1 MCTYSSNI
9 LKSIIISITLYLLR
23 PNKIKNVL
31 KELYVFLTDFHL
43 FKYLQNIYIYINWI
57 TYFNHCMQ

>member
-43 FKYLQNIYIYINWI
+43 FKYLQNIYIY
-57 TYFNHCMQ
+57 